1 MLTNNANN
9 NDKLRKRSRTNL
21 AIINTITT
29 VRELTWTKEWKV
41 SNNKSATTL
50 EQTSKLHLNR
60 AND

>member
-29 VRELTWTKEWKV
+29 VRELTFSVKWRWVKIQQRYHT
-41 SNNKSATTL
+41 
-50 EQTSKLHLNR
+50 
-60 AND
+60 

>member
-29 VRELTWTKEWKV
+29 VRELTWNKEWKV
-41 SNNKSATTL
+41 SNNQSATTS
-50 EQTSKLHLNR
+50 EQNPKGHLITFNR
-60 AND
+60 